1 MPDHK
6 YSFPKHERLCNNRII
21 GQLYLSP
28 NKMVCYPLSIHWMFV
43 DNGSLPCRM
52 QTLLVAPKRRLHLAV
67 ARNRTK
73 RLMRECWRTRKGELL
88 ELLERNGTS
97 MVVAFNY
104 IGVAVPDFKTLEKAF
119 SKATSR
125 LLIHLNNEDA
135 HD

>member
-1 MPDHK
+1 
-6 YSFPKHERLCNNRII
+6 
-21 GQLYLSP
+21 
-28 NKMVCYPLSIHWMFV
+28 
-43 DNGSLPCRM
+43 M